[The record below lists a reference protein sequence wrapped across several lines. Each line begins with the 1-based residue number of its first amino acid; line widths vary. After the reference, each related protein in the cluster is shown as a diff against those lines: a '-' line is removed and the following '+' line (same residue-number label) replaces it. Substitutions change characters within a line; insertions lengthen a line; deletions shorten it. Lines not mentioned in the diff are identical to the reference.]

1 MGGSLGWSTLGLR
14 LPLHV
19 YPEALAPGV
28 LPKLLNHNFGK
39 RPLLDRLFV
48 SIEDQSRRK
57 KHADAPMTAPSNTS
71 GGVTS
76 SVGRPC
82 GAASTA
88 ASCATPASTKKGSAS
103 RARATAGATA
113 NCAAERLV
121 ARLGWHW
128 RRAVPPFY
136 RARLRRAVE
145 GVREKPCRKPSSLN
159 KVMSSKR
166 NSLYRL
172 CPPYARPSSNSSLD
186 HRAAAMPTLPNMD
199 SRRTAEAPTK
209 ICAPFFA
216 RSGCV
221 RAPVRADRGPLVRQ
235 RTAQSEQ
242 LQLDSRSACLS
253 RGALACGRVD
263 TSPPA
268 PIPLLCSRLYNRG
281 APAFRP

>member
-1 MGGSLGWSTLGLR
+1 LGWSTLGLR

-159 KVMSSKR
+159 KVMSIE
-166 NSLYRL
+166 LI
-172 CPPYARPSSNSSLD
+172 ARP
-186 HRAAAMPTLPNMD
+186 P
-199 SRRTAEAPTK
+199 RRSDAHIAEHGFATHSGGTHK
-209 ICAPFFA
+209 DLRPFF
-216 RSGCV
+216 RSLRV
-221 RAPVRADRGPLVRQ
+221 RAGP
-235 RTAQSEQ
+235 S
-242 LQLDSRSACLS
+242 SGRSWPS
-253 RGALACGRVD
+253 GASAHSAV
-263 TSPPA
+263 
-268 PIPLLCSRLYNRG
+268 
-281 APAFRP
+281 